1 MPNNTLVHS
10 GKNYN
15 QVIIV
20 EKFLQNAFIHRNKK
34 SYFVSAKTKC
44 FQFTTSSVS
53 RTSECKFLLLLED
66 WFKSCSVDK
75 VLSVSRLNVCCW
87 ARGFSLCGPQLRLV
101 SSCTFAAPLT
111 KKWICGLFWCE
122 DQLASNG
129 WCQCRWRSDPL
140 VSLPRSL
147 CCIHTRPQVCGV
159 GAKRVIH

>member
-1 MPNNTLVHS
+1 MAN
-10 GKNYN
+10 NYN

-20 EKFLQNAFIHRNKK
+20 EKFLQNVFIHRQKK
-34 SYFVSAKTKC
+34 GNVLSAKTNR

-53 RTSECKFLLLLED
+53 QQTIAHLSASFS
-66 WFKSCSVDK
+66 SCWRIGLKVVSVDK
-75 VLSVSRLNVCCW
+75 VLSVSGVNVCCW
-87 ARGFSLCGPQLRLV
+87 ARGFSLCGLQLRLV

-111 KKWICGLFWCE
+111 KQWMCGLFWCE

-147 CCIHTRPQVCGV
+147 CRIHTRSQVCGV
-159 GAKRVIH
+159 GAKQVIH